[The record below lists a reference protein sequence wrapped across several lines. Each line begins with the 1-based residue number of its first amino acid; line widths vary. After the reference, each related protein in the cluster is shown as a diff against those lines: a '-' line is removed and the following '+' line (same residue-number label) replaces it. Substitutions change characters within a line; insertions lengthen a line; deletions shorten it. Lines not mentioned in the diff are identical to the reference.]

1 MRDEQK
7 YANVVDMARDYNMAK
22 KLQRSMWKM
31 YEKEVMDGFERIFTS
46 GKVMDDMNEDELKN
60 ARRTIKDIR
69 ASKDTFLN
77 GWVDTELKR
86 YGRLTKHDLLRILIS
101 MRLKDL
107 ADALKD
113 LEKEGELW
121 EVRQLDWQ
129 NLKVE

>member
-1 MRDEQK
+1 
-7 YANVVDMARDYNMAK
+7 
-22 KLQRSMWKM
+22 M
-31 YEKEVMDGFERIFTS
+31 YEKEVRDGFEKIFTS
-46 GKVMDDMNEDELKN
+46 EKVMDDMNEDELQN

-86 YGRLTKHDLLRILIS
+86 YGRLTKHDILRILIS

-113 LEKEGELW
+113 LEKEGEL
-121 EVRQLDWQ
+121 
-129 NLKVE
+129 

>member
-1 MRDEQK
+1 
-7 YANVVDMARDYNMAK
+7 
-22 KLQRSMWKM
+22 M

-46 GKVMDDMNEDELKN
+46 EKVMDDMNEDELKI

-101 MRLKDL
+101 MRLIDL
-107 ADALKD
+107 ADVLKD
-113 LEKEGELW
+113 LDEGVEL
-121 EVRQLDWQ
+121 
-129 NLKVE
+129 